1 MGAAHEEPPRR
12 QQQSRPRRRRA
23 LLATAAGA
31 LASGVS
37 HSVPPASQPS
47 VFSAVPGIRAA
58 AAAAAPPG
66 SRSPPPP
73 GSRSAAHPRQW
84 RRRLSARERWDRGG
98 PTLARAS
105 RQADGRRGHRHP
117 PSPGRSWARAAP
129 LGQQRACGRAPAT
142 HVTVWSYRAAARA
155 AKPPGARAGA
165 PAGRALQW
173 PENGRCPPRRRAQT
187 AWEPAAPLHE
197 PYTFGTRVRDALSPA
212 DCLVRSWMRWPRAS
226 VCAGVRAA
234 ADVGSRLG

>member
-1 MGAAHEEPPRR
+1 MLSAPSITPASSRRPIGAAAWMGAAHEEPLRR

-23 LLATAAGA
+23 LPATAAGA

-47 VFSAVPGIRAA
+47 VAPSVFSAVPGIRAA

-66 SRSPPPP
+66 SGSPPPS
-73 GSRSAAHPRQW
+73 GSRSTSHPRQW
-84 RRRLSARERWDRGG
+84 RRRLSARERRDRGG
-98 PTLARAS
+98 PTLARAL

-142 HVTVWSYRAAARA
+142 HVTVWSHRAAARA
-155 AKPPGARAGA
+155 AKPPGARTRA

-173 PENGRCPPRRRAQT
+173 P
-187 AWEPAAPLHE
+187 
-197 PYTFGTRVRDALSPA
+197 
-212 DCLVRSWMRWPRAS
+212 
-226 VCAGVRAA
+226 
-234 ADVGSRLG
+234 